1 MEVVRV
7 WIVIFRYSRHLLVA
21 LFMNLSKILASDTVR
36 NPSPSNLLRKVR
48 RSFWR
53 LTTKGFNCGWHIT
66 RYAMYNHL
74 RSVCDGIV
82 SPDSRVLSISRSQP
96 LIDTVGLPSSA
107 IVNADYPEHNMLSLD
122 FADASFD
129 CVVSDQVLEHLEGDP
144 QVGIDECH
152 RVLRPGG
159 IAIHTT
165 VFMYPIHGEPSG
177 PDVYSDYWRFTP
189 GALALLH
196 RNWAQTLDVGGWGSL
211 RALNFANDGNKYCG
225 IPHAKWHPVHKMAVQ
240 NDPLWPMVTWIVAQ
254 K

>member
-1 MEVVRV
+1 M
-7 WIVIFRYSRHLLVA
+7 SLSNLLA
-21 LFMNLSKILASDTVR
+21 IDTFR

-48 RSFWR
+48 RTFWR
-53 LTTKGFNCGWHIT
+53 MTTKGFARSGHIC
-66 RYAMYNHL
+66 RYTMYNRL
-74 RSVCDGIV
+74 RSVCEGLQ
-82 SPDSRVLSISRSQP
+82 SADSRVLSISRSQK
-96 LIDTVGLPSSA
+96 LIDSARLPSGE
-107 IVNADYPEHNMLSLD
+107 IVNADFPEHSMLSLD

-129 CVVSDQVLEHLEGDP
+129 CVVSDQVLEHLQGDP